1 MNWRTLNAR
10 RKRFDK
16 LDRLDEAYLFERSID
31 IETYD
36 RHAEKLREE
45 LTLARIDRH
54 SGQLEEL
61 DVEGILAFA
70 ERVLPRAADLWVQAS
85 LEQRQRFQQ
94 LFFPDGIAFDGNGF
108 VRTAV
113 TAPAFSYLR
122 PIERGNEG
130 LVDQNSRSWNRISG
144 LLRAIDSLRN
154 AALKLKDRAY
164 RARCAKKH

>member
-1 MNWRTLNAR
+1 MRDEIATAER
-10 RKRFDK
+10 AAKAIQEK
-16 LDRLDEAYLFERSID
+16 LDRLDEAFLFERSID

-61 DVEGILAFA
+61 DAEGILAFA

-108 VRTAV
+108 VRTGV

-122 PIERGNEG
+122 RIEAEDEG
-130 LVDQNSRSWNRISG
+130 VVDQNSVSWNRIASWLRQIDG
-144 LLRAIDSLRN
+144 LNQSRYKST
-154 AALKLKDRAY
+154 
-164 RARCAKKH
+164 CTSPPFP